1 MVAGVWKYDI
11 KYSISALFWSQLP
24 QTDTPQLLIVCMW
37 VWVEICL
44 GGKEEEDET
53 SKKKKINKEKHLKT
67 LSITVCYLE

>member
-24 QTDTPQLLIVCMW
+24 QTDTPHCVC
-37 VWVEICL
+37 VW
-44 GGKEEEDET
+44 GGCGWRYAWEGRKRKMRL
-53 SKKKKINKEKHLKT
+53 KKNKEKHLKT